1 MYLIF
6 LISVLLAG
14 VVTHI
19 INSLFG
25 DRETMQINWAGL
37 VFMSFFSLIGYIF
50 SSNLVT
56 IFIVSGLLTLFVAVI
71 AENANKT
78 SEIKYSSRIIRCLM
92 SILMFVSFTTFIFNI
107 IK

>member
-50 SSNLVT
+50 SKFNL
-56 IFIVSGLLTLFVAVI
+56 ILFITDLASR
-71 AENANKT
+71 
-78 SEIKYSSRIIRCLM
+78 SSSRRLWQGIIRQR
-92 SILMFVSFTTFIFNI
+92 
-107 IK
+107 